1 MDALH
6 EREEGRRERKDE
18 RGRGRRG
25 GRRERGKEGEGRERE
40 KKLEKEEQEIKGES
54 EHVKKFTAHSCYYKT
69 HGEQSLEG
77 KVHTQIVDE
86 LGVGR
91 LLVEGRGDEPEKG
104 IDNAR
109 WQCS

>member
-1 MDALH
+1 MSGKRGGGKGRTRGGGEGEGEG
-6 EREEGRRERKDE
+6 EREE
-18 RGRGRRG
+18 
-25 GRRERGKEGEGRERE
+25 RRERGRRKRKGKER
-40 KKLEKEEQEIKGES
+40 EEQETKGES
-54 EHVKKFTAHSCYYKT
+54 ECVKKFTAHSCYYKT

-77 KVHTQIVDE
+77 KIHTQIVDE